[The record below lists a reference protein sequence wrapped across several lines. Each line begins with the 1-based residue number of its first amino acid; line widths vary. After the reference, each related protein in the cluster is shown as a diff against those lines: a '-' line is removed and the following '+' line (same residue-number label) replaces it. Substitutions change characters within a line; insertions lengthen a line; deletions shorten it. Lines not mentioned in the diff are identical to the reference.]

1 MLVQWSTNH
10 VLSYQAIPELV
21 IMRVDYKTVDH
32 GDRSIYMTLI
42 HESGVFELQNE
53 MKFQ

>member
-1 MLVQWSTNH
+1 MIDQSCIE
-10 VLSYQAIPELV
+10 LSGHPRAYV

-32 GDRSIYMTLI
+32 GDRSIYMMLI